1 MLEPTI
7 LQQIESDP
15 SVNSKSDVIQRGNI
29 SQFNGIE
36 AVLFSQSIFRTT
48 NSDNPLFGHVVIK
61 NGMDLQSR
69 PPSVLENA
77 QKRNQARTLTRSACQ
92 IAGRKIWAVVQAK
105 AGCVPSAFDSFY

>member
-7 LQQIESDP
+7 IQQIESDH
-15 SVNSKSDVIQRGNI
+15 SVYSKSDVIQRGNI

-36 AVLFSQSIFRTT
+36 AVLFSQSIFRTI

-69 PPSVLENA
+69 PVSVLENA
-77 QKRNQARTLTRSACQ
+77 QKRNQVRTLTRSACQ
-92 IAGRKIWAVVQAK
+92 IAGVKIWAVV
-105 AGCVPSAFDSFY
+105 

>member
-15 SVNSKSDVIQRGNI
+15 SVNAKPDVIQRGNI

-48 NSDNPLFGHVVIK
+48 NLDNPLFSHVVIK

-69 PPSVLENA
+69 PLSVLENA
-77 QKRNQARTLTRSACQ
+77 QKRNQAGL
-92 IAGRKIWAVVQAK
+92 
-105 AGCVPSAFDSFY
+105 

>member
-1 MLEPTI
+1 MLELTI

-36 AVLFSQSIFRTT
+36 AVLFPQSIFKTT
-48 NSDNPLFGHVVIK
+48 KSDNPLFGHVVIK

-69 PPSVLENA
+69 PVSVLENA

-92 IAGRKIWAVVQAK
+92 IAGGKIRAVV
-105 AGCVPSAFDSFY
+105 

>member
-7 LQQIESDP
+7 MQQIESDP
-15 SVNSKSDVIQRGNI
+15 SVHSKSDVIQRGNI

-69 PPSVLENA
+69 PVSVLEIA
-77 QKRNQARTLTRSACQ
+77 QKRNQASTLTRSAYQ
-92 IAGRKIWAVVQAK
+92 IAGQKNL
-105 AGCVPSAFDSFY
+105 AGSPVNDGMYFICI

>member
-7 LQQIESDP
+7 IQQIESDP

-36 AVLFSQSIFRTT
+36 AVLFPQSIFKTT
-48 NSDNPLFGHVVIK
+48 KSDNPLFGHAVVK

-69 PPSVLENA
+69 PASVLENA
-77 QKRNQARTLTRSACQ
+77 QKRNQARTLTRSSCK
-92 IAGRKIWAVVQAK
+92 IAGQNF
-105 AGCVPSAFDSFY
+105 GQ

>member
-7 LQQIESDP
+7 IQQIESDP

-36 AVLFSQSIFRTT
+36 AVLFSQSIFRIT

-69 PPSVLENA
+69 PVSVLENA
-77 QKRNQARTLTRSACQ
+77 QKRNQASIMTRSACQ
-92 IAGRKIWAVVQAK
+92 IADRKIWAVA
-105 AGCVPSAFDSFY
+105 

>member
-7 LQQIESDP
+7 IQQIESDP

-48 NSDNPLFGHVVIK
+48 NSDNPLFGYVVIK

-69 PPSVLENA
+69 PVSVLENA
-77 QKRNQARTLTRSACQ
+77 QKRNQASRREAHIKSQVANLGSSLAK
-92 IAGRKIWAVVQAK
+92 GRVHPI
-105 AGCVPSAFDSFY
+105 CI